1 MARLSDGIKNGIGN
15 SILIKVNQI
24 GTLSETLA
32 AVEMAHKAGYTAVMS
47 HRSGETEDA
56 TIADLAVATNCGQ
69 IKTGSLARA
78 DRTAKY
84 NQLMRIEEELG
95 AQAAYAG
102 RAALKIRVTLVRR
115 RRTALYRSFEPPR
128 PWRPLN
134 EYRLMDQSVELNAGN
149 RRLAAE
155 RLCDFVVNAVDAAQA
170 SDTPFYHLVL
180 DRVFPDDIYDAML
193 ANMPDAT
200 DYRPMHGRSKGHDL
214 TDGTHTRVKI
224 DVFPEY
230 IRHLPPQK
238 RAVWDIVGRALCSA
252 PVRDAFIRR
261 LKPALE
267 RRFGPGYAKTGMYPI
282 PVLTRDI
289 PGYLITPHT
298 DTRWKGI
305 TVQLYLPR
313 DSSIGHIGTIFH
325 DKRADGSCGPKAKQM
340 TFAPNTGYAFAV
352 GTDTWHSAD
361 PVGPEVK
368 TRDSILLTYFVD
380 AGVLRFLRN
389 RAKRLGN
396 FLGSEIRN
404 RLR

>member
-1 MARLSDGIKNGIGN
+1 MDQTPQLKPGNRKFAIERLRDFIAR
-15 SILIKVNQI
+15 SID
-24 GTLSETLA
+24 SA
-32 AVEMAHKAGYTAVMS
+32 P
-47 HRSGETEDA
+47 
-56 TIADLAVATNCGQ
+56 
-69 IKTGSLARA
+69 
-78 DRTAKY
+78 
-84 NQLMRIEEELG
+84 
-95 AQAAYAG
+95 
-102 RAALKIRVTLVRR
+102 
-115 RRTALYRSFEPPR
+115 SFE
-128 PWRPLN
+128 
-134 EYRLMDQSVELNAGN
+134 
-149 RRLAAE
+149 
-155 RLCDFVVNAVDAAQA
+155 
-170 SDTPFYHLVL
+170 TPFYHLVL
-180 DRVFPDDIYDAML
+180 DRVFPDDTYAAIL
-193 ANMPDAT
+193 ANLPEAI

-230 IRHLPPQK
+230 IRHLPPEK
-238 RAVWDIVGRALCSA
+238 RALWDVVGQALCSA
-252 PVRDAFIRR
+252 QVRDAFMRR
-261 LKPALE
+261 LAPALE
-267 RRFGPGYAKTGMYPI
+267 RRFGPNHASTGMYPI

-313 DSSIGHIGTIFH
+313 DSSNSHIGTIFH

-361 PVGPEVK
+361 TVGPEVK

-380 AGVLRFLRN
+380 AGVLRFMRN

-396 FLGSEIRN
+396 FIGSEIRN